1 MSTWK
6 VPSSPARAR
15 PLRVHVP
22 KSRQRALMRELGLDA
37 AAATEQELHRR
48 REDLKALVQL
58 GQGRGFLTQQEVYDH
73 LPEPLHDD
81 ETLETVVKLLGE
93 TGIAV
98 YEQAP
103 DAATLL
109 LAGSSAAVTGDDDA
123 EAAADAAA
131 SSVDAELG
139 RTTDPVRLYMRD
151 MGSFD
156 LLTREG
162 EIEIAKRIEAARQG
176 MVAAASAAPAVV
188 AELLV
193 LGERIASREDDVA
206 DAVDGLAGADEADDY
221 VAEEEEDAF
230 DAGEGPTGAAT
241 TRRLEELRAAALERF
256 AAMRAAFDALRR
268 AYEQGG
274 WGTPAYRDAQ
284 RALTQ
289 AVMSLRY
296 TTKAVD
302 RLAGV
307 LHAHVEEARGHERDI
322 RRIVVDRCGMPQE
335 QFAARFLPH
344 ALDVGWT
351 EAEAGAGRSWSAAL
365 ARQVPVIRALQH
377 ALIGLQGRIVV
388 PLHELKAIHR
398 RMSDA
403 ERASM
408 AAKEEMIEAN
418 LRLVVSIAKKYGN
431 RGMHFLDLV
440 QEGNLGLM
448 KAVDRFEYR
457 RGFKFSTYATWW
469 VRQAVTRAIADQGR
483 TIRVP
488 VHVLE
493 SVHKLNRVSRAHLH
507 QHGEVPDV
515 ATLARKLAMPEAKVR
530 QVLEI
535 AREPVSLDMPA
546 GEDADATL
554 GDFIEDTAGTAP
566 VEAALQSDLR
576 GVVGELL
583 DGLTA
588 HEAKVMRMRFGVD
601 MPAEH
606 TLEEVARQLDMSRER
621 VREIEAKALR
631 KLRHPRRA
639 DRLRAYA

>member
-1 MSTWK
+1 MTTRK
-6 VPSSPARAR
+6 APSSPARAR
-15 PLRVHVP
+15 PLRVQVP

-37 AAATEQELHRR
+37 AAVTEQELHRR

-58 GQGRGFLTQQEVYDH
+58 GQGRGFLTQQEVHDH
-73 LPEPLHDD
+73 LPEPLQDD
-81 ETLETVVKLLGE
+81 EALETVVKLLGE
-93 TGIAV
+93 MGIAV

-109 LAGSSAAVTGDDDA
+109 LAGSSAAVPGDDEA

-131 SSVDAELG
+131 STVDAELG

-151 MGSFD
+151 MGTFE

-162 EIEIAKRIEAARQG
+162 EIEIAKRIEAARQD
-176 MVAAASAAPAVV
+176 MVRAACAAPAVV
-188 AELLV
+188 AELLA

-206 DAVDGLAGADEADDY
+206 DVVDGLVDPDEADDY

-230 DAGEGPTGAAT
+230 DADEGATGAAT
-241 TRRLEELRAAALERF
+241 TRRLEELRVAALERF
-256 AAMRAAFDALRR
+256 AAMRAGFDALRR
-268 AYEQGG
+268 AHEHVGF
-274 WGTPAYRDAQ
+274 GTTAYREAQ
-284 RALTQ
+284 HALTQ

-344 ALDVGWT
+344 ALDPGWT
-351 EAEAGAGRSWSAAL
+351 GAEAGAGRSWSAAL
-365 ARQVPVIRALQH
+365 ARQAPVIRSLQH

-388 PLHELKAIHR
+388 PLPELKAIHR

-403 ERASM
+403 ERASL

-418 LRLVVSIAKKYGN
+418 LRLVVSVAKKYGN

-440 QEGNLGLM
+440 QEGNVGLM

-469 VRQAVTRAIADQGR
+469 VRQAVTRAIADQAR

-507 QHGEVPDV
+507 QHGEEPDV

-535 AREPVSLDMPA
+535 AREPVSLDVPA

-554 GDFIEDTAGTAP
+554 ADFIEDTAGTAP

-576 GVVGELL
+576 GLVGELL
-583 DGLTA
+583 GGLTA
-588 HEAKVMRMRFGVD
+588 HEAKVMRMRFGLD
-601 MPAEH
+601 MATGH

-621 VREIEAKALR
+621 VREIEARALR
-631 KLRHPRRA
+631 KLRHPSRA